1 MQALLAFRKKYNA
14 SNEETLLG
22 GNQMTKIKPK
32 IKSKK
37 NIVKI
42 CRMYDAGFEVY
53 EIASMLHIR
62 TDSVQE
68 CIDLYYIK
76 VCDSYLKK

>member
-1 MQALLAFRKKYNA
+1 MKYNA

-22 GNQMTKIKPK
+22 GNLMTKVKPK

-42 CRMYDAGFEVY
+42 CRMYDAGYEAY
-53 EIASMLHIR
+53 EIACILHFK